1 MQKVRLLRFPGRK
14 NDADTDLNTSLVSP
28 VYKTI
33 PKVELHRHLEGSLR
47 LKTIV
52 EVARATGMTVPLHT
66 GPLGNLVQVQTG
78 DPYTFQNFLA
88 KFATLRLFYRSPEII
103 HRITREAIEDAAR
116 DNIRY
121 LELRFTPIALSRA
134 ERFPLGDVI
143 DWVCESAEKAGQDF
157 NVQVRLLVSVNRH
170 ESVELAEQVAWLAAD
185 RIGKNIIGLDLAGN
199 EAEFGASQF
208 AAIFREARES
218 GLHTTVH
225 AGEWA
230 GAHSVRQALEELG
243 AERIGHGVRIME
255 DKAVVSLALERKT
268 VFEVCLTSNQQ
279 TGVVKTLEDHPV
291 NAMMASGLNITL
303 NTDDPG
309 ISQITLGHEYQLAC
323 ETFGMSQVLL
333 QERILAAVHGSFLS
347 EEQRQVLTGKIEQE
361 LEF

>member
-1 MQKVRLLRFPGRK
+1 
-14 NDADTDLNTSLVSP
+14 LNNSSVSP
-28 VYKTI
+28 VFKAI

-66 GPLGNLVQVQTG
+66 GPLGNLVQIQSG
-78 DPYTFQNFLA
+78 EPNTFQNFLA

-103 HRITREAIEDAAR
+103 HRITREAIEDAAL

-134 ERFPLGDVI
+134 ERFPLGEVI
-143 DWVCESAEKAGQDF
+143 DWVCESSEKAAQDF

-170 ESVELAEQVAWLAAD
+170 ESVELAEQVVWLAAD
-185 RIGKNIIGLDLAGN
+185 RARKNIVGVDLAGN
-199 EAEFGASQF
+199 EAEFEAGQF
-208 AAIFREARES
+208 AGIFREARES

-243 AERIGHGVRIME
+243 AERIGHGVRILE
-255 DKAVVSLALERKT
+255 DEAVVALARDRKT
-268 VFEVCLTSNQQ
+268 LFEVCLTSNQH
-279 TGVVKTLEDHPV
+279 TGVIKKLEDHPV
-291 NAMMASGLNITL
+291 NALMTTGLNITL
-303 NTDDPG
+303 NTDDPS
-309 ISQITLGHEYQLAC
+309 ISQITLGNEYQLAC
-323 ETFGMSQVLL
+323 ETFGMSRAVLN
-333 QERILAAVHGSFLS
+333 ERILAAVQGSFLPD
-347 EEQRQVLTGKIEQE
+347 EQRRDLSKQIKQE
-361 LEF
+361 LNT